1 MRPAAVGRCWPLI
14 ASFLPTHAEITVTPL
29 LLGELA
35 ALAASVCFTFGP
47 TLFTLAGREVGSLTT
62 NRLRLLLGALYF
74 GIIHWL
80 VYGTPFPHARP
91 DAIAYMLVS
100 GIIGLA
106 LSDAFLFEAFVL
118 IGPRIALLVLNLSPA
133 LATALAWVWLGER
146 LSLSQ
151 IAAIAVVLGGV
162 SWVVLERQSPDEEGH
177 RQRQHNPRG
186 LTFAL
191 VAAFISALSIL
202 LSKMGLNTGLPTLSG
217 ATIRMFGGMLALWT
231 WTVLAGKA
239 LPTFAAFR
247 EHPKALRTV
256 AVAVLIGPVLGMS
269 LGLFAIKTIPVG
281 IATTLSALAPILL
294 LPVGHWFFHERI
306 TSRAILGTLIATA
319 GVIWLLL

>member
-1 MRPAAVGRCWPLI
+1 M
-14 ASFLPTHAEITVTPL
+14 STL

-74 GIIHWL
+74 AIIHWL
-80 VYGTPFPHARP
+80 VYGSPLPHARP
-91 DAIAYMLVS
+91 DALAYMLIS

-106 LSDAFLFEAFVL
+106 LSDAFMFEAFVRL
-118 IGPRIALLVLNLSPA
+118 GPRITLLVLNLSPV
-133 LATALAWVWLGER
+133 LATALAWLWLGER

-151 IAAIAVVLGGV
+151 IAAITVVMGGV
-162 SWVVLERQSPDEEGH
+162 SWVVLERQAPDEEG
-177 RQRQHNPRG
+177 QRHQQHDPRG

-191 VAAFISALSIL
+191 IAAFISALSIL

-217 ATIRMFGGMLALWT
+217 ATIRMFGGMIALWL

-239 LPTFAAFR
+239 APTFAAFR
-247 EHPKALRTV
+247 QHPKALRLV
-256 AVAVLIGPVLGMS
+256 ALAVLIGPVLGMS
-269 LGLFAIKTIPVG
+269 LGLFAIKSIPVG
-281 IATTLSALAPILL
+281 IATTLSSLPPILL
-294 LPVGHWFFHERI
+294 LPVGHWLFHERI
-306 TSRAILGTLIATA
+306 TPRAIVGTVIATA
-319 GVIWLLL
+319 GVVWLLV

>member
-1 MRPAAVGRCWPLI
+1 MT
-14 ASFLPTHAEITVTPL
+14 SL

-80 VYGTPFPHARP
+80 VYGTPIPHARP
-91 DAIAYMLVS
+91 DAAAYMLGS

-118 IGPRIALLVLNLSPA
+118 IGPRLALLVLNLSPA
-133 LATALAWVWLGER
+133 LATAMAWVWLGER
-146 LSLSQ
+146 LSIAQ
-151 IAAIAVVLGGV
+151 MAAIAVVLGGV
-162 SWVVLERQSPDEEGH
+162 SWVVLERQTPDEEGRRPH
-177 RQRQHNPRG
+177 RHNIRG

-191 VAAFISALSIL
+191 VAALVSAVSIL
-202 LSKMGLNTGLPTLSG
+202 LSKMGLNTGLSTLSG
-217 ATIRMFGGMLALWT
+217 ATLRMFGGMLALWA
-231 WTVLAGKA
+231 WTLLAGKA
-239 LPTFAAFR
+239 RPTLAAFR
-247 EHPKALRTV
+247 RHTRALRIV

-281 IATTLSALAPILL
+281 IATTLSALPPILL
-294 LPVGHWFFHERI
+294 LPVGHWLFHERI
-306 TSRAILGTLIATA
+306 TARAIVGTVIATA
-319 GVIWLLL
+319 GVVWLLI